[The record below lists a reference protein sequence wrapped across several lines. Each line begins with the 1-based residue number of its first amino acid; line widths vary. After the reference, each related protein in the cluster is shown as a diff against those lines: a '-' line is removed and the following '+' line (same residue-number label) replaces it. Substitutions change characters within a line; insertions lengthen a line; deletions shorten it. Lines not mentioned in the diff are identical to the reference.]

1 MKQIFVF
8 MLFCHALMTSSA
20 YYALLVIKISSKSLG
35 TTAALRKAAQV
46 LYVAEPANWGNLMA
60 SPSTGAAQVGSATLA
75 DTMAT

>member
-35 TTAALRKAAQV
+35 TTAALRKAA
-46 LYVAEPANWGNLMA
+46 
-60 SPSTGAAQVGSATLA
+60 
-75 DTMAT
+75 